1 MLVNLT
7 DKEIEMISTGIYVA
21 QTECQLP
28 ETDES
33 DEVKNLLEKLGL
45 YNKE

>member
-1 MLVNLT
+1 MIVNLT
-7 DKEIEMISTGIYVA
+7 NREIEMIEYAIYVA

-33 DEVKNLLEKLGL
+33 EEIRNLLEKLGL
-45 YNKE
+45 PNKE